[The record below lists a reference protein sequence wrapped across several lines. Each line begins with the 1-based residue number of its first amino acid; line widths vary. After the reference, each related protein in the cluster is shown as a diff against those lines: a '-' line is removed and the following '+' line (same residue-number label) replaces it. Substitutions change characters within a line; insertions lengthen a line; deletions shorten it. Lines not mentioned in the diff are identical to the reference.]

1 MKNFF
6 KEKTYAKWGL
16 TAFVVIIVAILLNHV
31 LTEWKYIQSFTSLI
45 AKVLRP
51 IILGAVFA
59 YILNPLLKIYER
71 FVFGKLFGKIFKKNE
86 KVAHKFKRA
95 VSIVFTFATALAVI
109 IGLLVLIVPELYK
122 NIQDMIWSFP
132 AYVNNAVDYVTELS
146 EKYPEIADTLMKYP
160 HMILDY
166 LNNWTEKTLLPNA
179 SELITSISLGI
190 YGTFKALLDVAV
202 GMVVAVYLLASKEK
216 YSAGVKKYLYAF
228 FNRNTA
234 YGIISVAKY
243 TDDHFGK
250 FIVGKILD
258 SAIIAVLSFIV
269 FTIFDIPYTLLVS
282 VIIGTTNVIPFFGPF
297 LGAIPCGVLILLV
310 NPVKALVFAI
320 LIFAI
325 QQLDGNVIGPKI
337 LGNTTGLDS
346 FAVIFA
352 ILVFGGFFGIFG
364 MFIGVPV
371 FATIFGIVNYACD
384 AKLKKKNM
392 PVDIKAYSTQG
403 MVDKIQTSEDIE
415 E

>member
-1 MKNFF
+1 MKKFF

-16 TAFVVIIVAILLNHV
+16 TAFVVIAVAILLNHV
-31 LTEWKYIQSFTSLI
+31 LAEWKYIQSVTNVVVKI
-45 AKVLRP
+45 LRP
-51 IILGAVFA
+51 ILLGAAFA
-59 YILNPLLKIYER
+59 YLLNPLLKMYEKYI
-71 FVFGKLFGKIFKKNE
+71 FGKLFSKIFKKNE

-95 VSIVFTFATALAVI
+95 ISIIFTFATALAVI
-109 IGLLVLIVPELYK
+109 AGLLVLIIPELYK

-132 AYVNNAVDYVTELS
+132 AYVNNAVEYLTEFS
-146 EKYPEIADTLMKYP
+146 EEYPEIADTLMQYP
-160 HMILDY
+160 QLILDY
-166 LNNWTEKTLLPNA
+166 INNWATKTLLPNA
-179 SELITSISLGI
+179 SQLITNISLGI
-190 YGTFKALLDVAV
+190 YGTFKALLDVVV
-202 GMVVAVYLLASKEK
+202 GMIIAIYLLGSKEK
-216 YSAGVKKYLYAF
+216 YSAGVKKYLYALF
-228 FNRNTA
+228 ERKTA
-234 YGIISVAKY
+234 YNIISIAKY
-243 TDDHFGK
+243 TDNHFGK

-258 SAIIAVLSFIV
+258 SAIIGILSFVV

-282 VIIGTTNVIPFFGPF
+282 VIVGVTNVIPFFGPF

-337 LGNTTGLDS
+337 LGDTTGLDS
-346 FAVIFA
+346 FAIVFA

-371 FATIFGIVNYACD
+371 FATIFGIVNHACD

-392 PVDIKAYSTQG
+392 PVDIKAYSIKG
-403 MVDKIQTSEDIE
+403 MVDKIPTRTDKE